1 MQGLSLDAAMLDLGD
16 KVFESGMAYVAL
28 SRVRTLD
35 GVALSSFEP
44 EKIKANKRVHAE
56 MARLRQRS
64 TPCDESDSGTAPS
77 HIPAEDSSPPTK
89 SGQPTNSIPAVTSP
103 VPLVLSPTHS
113 PNGCVPDVPTTTV
126 LSLQQRM
133 HAMVSCRNP

>member
-1 MQGLSLDAAMLDLGD
+1 MVWYQ
-16 KVFESGMAYVAL
+16 AL
-28 SRVRTLD
+28 K
-35 GVALSSFEP
+35 P